1 MIRKKLT
8 TGRSLTKTDDSSLD
22 LTMNE
27 QDPSDDALEE
37 EIPKKM
43 MSIPSKTILNNTDL
57 KNLKGFRAV
66 RKRIKQQNM
75 KDEFIKQ
82 VSGVLDLFDKHDN
95 KYEHEIIQF
104 VCSVAEDFFISHK
117 KMGILKEEAVVKC
130 VSKYFNDDE
139 DLVRK
144 IIQLVLPN
152 IQKTN
157 ILRRNKQRIFNF
169 FFGLVEKFS

>member
-8 TGRSLTKTDDSSLD
+8 NGRSLTKTTDDSSLD
-22 LTMNE
+22 LTNNE
-27 QDPSDDALEE
+27 QDPADDVEE
-37 EIPKKM
+37 EIQKKT

-95 KYEHEIIQF
+95 KYEHEIIEF

-117 KMGILKEEAVVKC
+117 KMGELKEEAVIKC

-139 DLVRK
+139 DLVKK

-152 IQKTN
+152 VPKTN

-169 FFGLVEKFS
+169 FFIVLEKFS